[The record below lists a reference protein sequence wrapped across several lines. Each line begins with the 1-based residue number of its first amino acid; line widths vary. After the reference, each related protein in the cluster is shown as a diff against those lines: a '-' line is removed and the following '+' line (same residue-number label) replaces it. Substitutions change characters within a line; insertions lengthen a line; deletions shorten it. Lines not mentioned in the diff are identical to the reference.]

1 MFKSSLLFAA
11 FLFTILLVSD
21 KFTQI
26 SAKPSG
32 NVGLCTGKC
41 NNIDRDD
48 VCCRV
53 STDRNDRTITCCKKS
68 VGCDEFNGGCNPE
81 VARKNLFFN

>member
-21 KFTQI
+21 KFSEI
-26 SAKPSG
+26 SAKAVAKSRDAGICP
-32 NVGLCTGKC
+32 GKC

-53 STDRNDRTITCCKKS
+53 STDRNDHTITCCKRS
-68 VGCDEFNGGCNPE
+68 VGCDVFNGGCNQERPG
-81 VARKNLFFN
+81 K

>member
-26 SAKPSG
+26 SAQRIPNPAPRPGDKDPC
-32 NVGLCTGKC
+32 VGKC
-41 NNIDRDD
+41 NAFQ
-48 VCCRV
+48 
-53 STDRNDRTITCCKKS
+53 TCCPVS
-68 VGCDEFNGGCNPE
+68 HPSDG
-81 VARKNLFFN
+81 AIT